1 MNENK
6 IVTLKSIKLILLGD
20 NAVGKTSICNSLMGM
35 QFEQNTLATIGYE
48 KIEKAFKVE
57 NGKEIKVIIYD
68 TASQE
73 RFHSEALT
81 LLKNVHGIILIF
93 DVTHRDLFDNIVRW
107 MKDIKDN
114 IDKPNIL
121 LFGNKADKD
130 KSKWQVTEE
139 EVANLTQKYNIKYF
153 ETSAKTNV
161 NINEGFNYIVNICY
175 NRFKENNENVIYLND
190 IS

>member
-20 NAVGKTSICNSLMGM
+20 HAVGKTCICNSLMGM

-93 DVTHRDLFDNIVRW
+93 DVTHRDLFDYIVRW
-107 MKDIKDN
+107 IKDIKEN
-114 IDKPNIL
+114 IDKPNIV
-121 LFGNKADKD
+121 LFGNKADID

-153 ETSAKTNV
+153 ETSAKTNM
-161 NINEGFNYIVNICY
+161 NINEGFNYIVNILY
-175 NRFKENNENVIYLND
+175 NKFKEKTKMLFI
-190 IS
+190 

>member
-1 MNENK
+1 
-6 IVTLKSIKLILLGD
+6 
-20 NAVGKTSICNSLMGM
+20 MGM

-48 KIEKAFKVE
+48 KIEKVFKVE
-57 NGKEIKVIIYD
+57 NCKEIKVIIYD

-114 IDKPNIL
+114 IDKPNMV
-121 LFGNKADKD
+121 LFGNKADID
-130 KSKWQVTEE
+130 KSKWQVTGEE
-139 EVANLTQKYNIKYF
+139 AANLAQKYNIKYF
-153 ETSAKTNV
+153 ETSAKTNM

-175 NRFKENNENVIYLND
+175 NRFKENKENVIYLND
-190 IS
+190 TKEAKQGCVGKEKKIKNKKGK